1 MSVWTAGASL
11 VAASAGLAAWG
22 AFHPASQLFGA
33 TLRRLPRNA
42 DSEARIA
49 LTFDDGPN
57 PAMTPRL
64 LEILAQHEVRATFFL
79 IGEYV
84 RQFPELAKEISSRGH
99 AIGNHTDTHP
109 SLVLLSQSRIQGEL
123 QHCQAAVADATG
135 RQPQWMRPP
144 YGFRSPQMHRAVRAS
159 GFRGVVMWSASGRD
173 WKRQPASRVIER
185 LRRVRPGDIV
195 LLHDGAPPVPGG
207 PGCDRSHTLDAVD
220 HWLPRWKERGWR
232 CVTLDEISADVE

>member
-1 MSVWTAGASL
+1 VSFWTAGASL

-33 TLRRLPRNA
+33 TLRRLPANPRREP
-42 DSEARIA
+42 SIA

-64 LEILAQHEVRATFFL
+64 LEILARHQARATFFL

-84 RQFPELAKEISSRGH
+84 RRFPELAKEIASRGH

-109 SLVLLSQSRIQGEL
+109 NLIWLSRRRIKEEL
-123 QHCQAAVADATG
+123 QRCQAEIADATG
-135 RQPQWMRPP
+135 RQPMWIRPP

-159 GFRGVVMWSASGRD
+159 GFRAVVMWSASGRD
-173 WKRQPASRVIER
+173 WKRQPASQMIER

-207 PGCDRSHTLDAVD
+207 RGCDRSHTLAAVE
-220 HWLPRWKERGWR
+220 HWLPRWNERDWK
-232 CVTLDEISADVE
+232 CVTLDEIFAAEK